1 MSFLTE
7 IKSTLMYN
15 ICVDIEFIMYKI
27 IFFQK
32 FKKFEYYKITLNY
45 VLKQSVGEYVKRI
58 YNLKINNDIGT
69 GKK

>member
-1 MSFLTE
+1 MSFLSE
-7 IKSTLMYN
+7 IKTILMYN
-15 ICVDIEFIMYKI
+15 ICVDIEFIMYN
-27 IFFQK
+27 FFPK

-58 YNLKINNDIGT
+58 YNLKINNDIGM